1 VHKLFG
7 IIVSVCLMMSGGYAL
22 ADDAA
27 SAGNGE
33 QGQSSGAVIK
43 VDDAEVKPSLG
54 QEKQAPSS
62 TPKSKLKKPR
72 IGFKNNTVKPEDMKS
87 YHRSESG
94 DVSAQ

>member
-1 VHKLFG
+1 MV
-7 IIVSVCLMMSGGYAL
+7 VSVCLLISGGYAL

-27 SAGNGE
+27 NANKGE
-33 QGQSSGAVIK
+33 QGQSSGAVMK

-62 TPKSKLKKPR
+62 TPKNKLKKPR
-72 IGFKNNTVKPEDMKS
+72 IGFKNNTVKPEDMKN

>member
-1 VHKLFG
+1 MNKLFG
-7 IIVSVCLMMSGGYAL
+7 IFVSVCLVMSCGYAL
-22 ADDAA
+22 ADEAVNA
-27 SAGNGE
+27 SKGE
-33 QGQSSGAVIK
+33 QDQSSTAVVK
-43 VDDAEVKPSLG
+43 VDDSEVKPNLG